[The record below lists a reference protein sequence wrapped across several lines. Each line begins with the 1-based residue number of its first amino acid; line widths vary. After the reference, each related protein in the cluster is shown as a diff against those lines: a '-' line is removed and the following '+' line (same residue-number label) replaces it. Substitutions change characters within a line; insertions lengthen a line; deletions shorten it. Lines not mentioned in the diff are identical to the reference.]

1 MKTSSFEHIVRL
13 QFNSLMMIVMKGILS
28 SHRRQNARR
37 SKHEVVFCEL
47 REMKQLE
54 HGMNDSYSYEFVSF
68 QALNFVIRISD
79 EELSTAL
86 KELTEKQ
93 RSAVLLHFFQGMND
107 REISE
112 LYHVSS
118 SAINSRRDRG
128 LKKLQKL
135 LNERK

>member
-13 QFNSLMMIVMKGILS
+13 QFNSLMMIVIKGTLS
-28 SHRRQNARR
+28 SHRRQIARR
-37 SKHEVVFCEL
+37 SKHEVLFCEL
-47 REMKQLE
+47 PETKQFE
-54 HGMNDSYSYEFVSF
+54 QAMNDSYSHEFVSF
-68 QALNFVIRISD
+68 QVLDFVIRISD

-86 KELTEKQ
+86 KELTKKQ

-112 LYHVSS
+112 LYHVSR

>member
-1 MKTSSFEHIVRL
+1 MGTSSSEHIVRL
-13 QFNSLMMIVMKGILS
+13 QFNALMMIVIKGALS
-28 SHRRQNARR
+28 SHRRQIARR
-37 SKHEVVFCEL
+37 SKHEILFCEL
-47 REMKQLE
+47 LEMKQIE
-54 HGMNDSYSYEFVSF
+54 HSMNDNYSHEFVSF
-68 QALNFVIRISD
+68 QVMNFVIHISD

-93 RSAVLLHFFQGMND
+93 RNAILLHFFQDMND

-112 LYHVSS
+112 LYHVSC

-128 LKKLQKL
+128 LKKLQRL